1 MNLKYENK
9 KYLKNK
15 TAFGG
20 KMLKMDDNVYALRRK
35 VMDVLYDIKH
45 RGYTIPRVEV
55 RVVDG
60 STDACAYA
68 YLGENI
74 VHFNKTYME
83 DKNFTQI
90 VLHEV
95 VHASFGVGE
104 VIGCNL
110 MHCSEFW
117 NNDVSLAE
125 AWKLFDKYYQE
136 SSHYSIQI

>member
-1 MNLKYENK
+1 MPILD
-9 KYLKNK
+9 K
-15 TAFGG
+15 T
-20 KMLKMDDNVYALRRK
+20 
-35 VMDVLYDIKH
+35 LY
-45 RGYTIPRVEV
+45 T
-55 RVVDG
+55 
-60 STDACAYA
+60 STKRIW
-68 YLGENI
+68 G
-74 VHFNKTYME
+74 